1 MIDNEQT
8 IQNMFK
14 GVKVLKKVTNDHRT
28 RVTKIL
34 IRKSF
39 MELLKNKPIQ
49 NISIKEICDKSG
61 ISRGTFYAHYT
72 DIYDLLNQLENEMLE
87 EFKDSLKSLMNAGRE
102 NMNPVEI
109 STEVFKCLRDNADIC
124 TVTLGDYGDK
134 SFALKLLNI
143 GREKCMETYLH
154 HFKNSTPK
162 QIELFYA
169 FVSAGCIGLLRK

>member
-72 DIYDLLNQLENEMLE
+72 DIYDLLNQ
-87 EFKDSLKSLMNAGRE
+87 
-102 NMNPVEI
+102 
-109 STEVFKCLRDNADIC
+109 
-124 TVTLGDYGDK
+124 
-134 SFALKLLNI
+134 
-143 GREKCMETYLH
+143 
-154 HFKNSTPK
+154 
-162 QIELFYA
+162 
-169 FVSAGCIGLLRK
+169 